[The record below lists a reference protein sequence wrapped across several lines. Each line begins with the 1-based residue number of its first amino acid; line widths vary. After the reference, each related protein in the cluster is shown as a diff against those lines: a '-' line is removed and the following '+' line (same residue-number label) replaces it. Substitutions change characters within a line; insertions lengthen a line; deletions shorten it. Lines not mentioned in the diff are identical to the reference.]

1 MNRLLQKRFRISVQL
16 YIGIGGAVV
25 LTIAASLVG
34 WYSFDRVGDVQS
46 RVNEGTVPALAAA
59 FEVARYSGELVAAG
73 PRLASAGNTEGFV
86 SVEAGIDAAHGEFR
100 DQLTILEQSDALEQ
114 SGAGVGD
121 LELMRNHADDLIEN
135 LGSISDDK
143 PVLLALADCRVA
155 LGSDLE
161 RLQQRLDDIVI
172 PAIDDQ
178 LFYTMTGYRELGE
191 PPTSESERLSEDE
204 FNRFRYLSELQTDG
218 NIALQLLGS
227 AFNVSGASDIEPL
240 REQFES
246 AGGRIE
252 RSLAAIEGS
261 EVHGEVASIFSELF
275 QLGLGVDSGFDMLAQ
290 QLRLEKDQRDLLSE
304 NRDIA
309 VALVGEVNYL
319 VAAAES
325 SVAAATESSAQS
337 FLTGR
342 TLLLGI
348 SAVSIGGALL
358 IAWLFVGRV
367 LLRRLQML
375 SDRMR
380 GMAAGDLET
389 QLEIGGRDE
398 ISDMAAALEVFRR
411 HALEVQRLNLVEQL
425 AEELQGKNDELESVL
440 AELHRAQDQ
449 IVIREKLA
457 ALGELTAG
465 VAHEIRNPLN
475 FVKNFS
481 EGSEDLLL
489 ELQETLE
496 ENADR
501 LDESQQELIRDIS
514 TELTGNMQRIRSH
527 GERANRIVQ
536 DMLMMGSGSGQQ
548 QLTDINRL
556 LDQNTRLAYHSARA
570 SDPDFQLDF
579 HEDLDSELGEIA
591 VVPQD
596 LARVFLNIV
605 GNACDAT
612 AEKRMAA
619 GLDDPYRPTLWLTTR
634 RGEGQI
640 EIRIRDNGS
649 GIPEDLVEKVFNPFF
664 TTKPTDRGTGLG
676 LAISNDIVRQHGG
689 TIRVDSEPGEYTEMI
704 VRIPVAGSGILVELE
719 DQEAPAV
726 EGA

>member
-1 MNRLLQKRFRISVQL
+1 M
-16 YIGIGGAVV
+16 

-46 RVNEGTVPALAAA
+46 RVNQGTVPALAAA

-100 DQLTILEQSDALEQ
+100 EQLNTLEQSDALEQ
-114 SGAGVGD
+114 QSAGVGD

-135 LGSISDDK
+135 LDSISDDK
-143 PVLLALADCRVA
+143 PVLLALADRRVA

-325 SVAAATESSAQS
+325 SVAAATESSAQA

-579 HEDLDSELGEIA
+579 QEDLDSELGEIA

-704 VRIPVAGSGILVELE
+704 VRIPASPGAMGAAAATEGPMVATGD
-719 DQEAPAV
+719 DQEC
-726 EGA
+726 

>member
-1 MNRLLQKRFRISVQL
+1 M
-16 YIGIGGAVV
+16 

-46 RVNEGTVPALAAA
+46 RVNQGTVPALAAA
-59 FEVARYSGELVAAG
+59 FEVARYGGELVAAG

-100 DQLTILEQSDALEQ
+100 EQLNTLEQSDALEQ
-114 SGAGVGD
+114 QSAGVGD

-135 LGSISDDK
+135 LDSISDDK
-143 PVLLALADCRVA
+143 PVLLALADRRVA

-325 SVAAATESSAQS
+325 SVAAATESSAQA

-579 HEDLDSELGEIA
+579 QEDLDSELGEIA

-619 GLDDPYRPTLWLTTR
+619 GPDDPYRPTLWLTTR

-704 VRIPVAGSGILVELE
+704 VRIPASPGAMGAAAATEGPMVATGD
-719 DQEAPAV
+719 DQEC
-726 EGA
+726 

>member
-1 MNRLLQKRFRISVQL
+1 M
-16 YIGIGGAVV
+16 

-46 RVNEGTVPALAAA
+46 RVNQGTVPALAAA

-100 DQLTILEQSDALEQ
+100 EQLNTLEQSDALEQ
-114 SGAGVGD
+114 QSAGVGD

-135 LGSISDDK
+135 LDSISDDK
-143 PVLLALADCRVA
+143 PVLLALADRRVA

-261 EVHGEVASIFSELF
+261 EVHREVASIFSELF

-325 SVAAATESSAQS
+325 SVAAATESSAQA

-579 HEDLDSELGEIA
+579 QEDLDSELGEIA

-704 VRIPVAGSGILVELE
+704 VRIPASPGAMGAAAATEGPMVATGD
-719 DQEAPAV
+719 DQEC
-726 EGA
+726 